1 MNIFEIIRRPI
12 FTEKAMNL
20 KEAEG
25 KIVVEVHPNANKV
38 QIKKAFEECF
48 KVKVDEVAV
57 INIKPRVKRVGIH
70 FTKTKRLKK
79 AIITLKPGEKLDLVE
94 GV

>member
-1 MNIFEIIRRPI
+1 MDIFEIIRRPI

-20 KEAEG
+20 KESEG
-25 KIVVEVHPNANKV
+25 KIVVEVHPRANKV

-57 INIKPRVKRVGIH
+57 INIKPRVRRVGLH
-70 FTKTKRLKK
+70 FTKTKRFKK
-79 AIITLKPGEKLDLVE
+79 AIITLKPGEKLDLIE